1 MFRTNLFS
9 IGHSNYEK
17 VEDFTGLLVKYDI
30 SVLADVRSAPYSRYS
45 PHFNKRN
52 LEGGLAAKGIRYV
65 FLGDEL
71 GGRPEGA
78 EYFDREGYAL
88 YGRRAQAHE
97 FQAGLERLLGAAE
110 SARTAMM
117 CSEADPAGCHRYLL
131 VTRALYNRERVEH
144 IRSDGSVIATEDIP
158 TFWVRPSLFK
168 ETEETVWKSL
178 RPVLREKP
186 PPSSLRR

>member
-1 MFRTNLFS
+1 MSETNLFS
-9 IGHSNYEK
+9 IGHSNYEEVK
-17 VEDFTGLLVKYDI
+17 EFTDLLVNYDI
-30 SVLADVRSAPYSRYS
+30 SVLVDVRSVPYSSYT

-52 LEGGLAAKGIRYV
+52 LAGGLAAERIRYV
-65 FLGDEL
+65 FLGAEL

-97 FQAGLERLLGAAE
+97 FRAGLERLLGVAE
-110 SARTAMM
+110 SSRTAIM

-144 IRSDGSVIATEDIP
+144 IRSDGSVIATEDIH
-158 TFWVRPSLFK
+158 TFWLRPSLFK

-186 PPSSLRR
+186 PPSFLRR